1 MGVWAGLGLLL
12 AVGEQDTVVARA
24 ARLGEPAPVGAL
36 LQVPGLLAPGDAELL
51 HTRSVTHFAGEHYLK

>member
-1 MGVWAGLGLLL
+1 MAVRAGLGLLL
-12 AVGEQDTVVARA
+12 AVGEQDAVVAGA

-51 HTRSVTHFAGEHYLK
+51 QYMSHILLEYRI